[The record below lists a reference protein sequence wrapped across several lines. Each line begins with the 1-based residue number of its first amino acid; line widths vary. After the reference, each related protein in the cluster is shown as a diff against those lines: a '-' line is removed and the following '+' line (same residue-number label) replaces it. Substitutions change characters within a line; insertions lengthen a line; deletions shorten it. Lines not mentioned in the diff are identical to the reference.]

1 MKAQSASVLYT
12 FQGEQ
17 YLLNMIDTP
26 GHVDFSYEVTRSLR
40 ACQGVVL
47 LVDAN
52 QGVQAQT
59 VSNFYLAFANNLH
72 LIAAMNK
79 IDLPGAD
86 PEKVRSGSEVNISL
100 LYRLYL
106 REQIFTLFELDPGEV
121 LAISAKLGTGV
132 RDLLDAVVRVSI
144 CRVSIFLQSETRE
157 CRHP

>member
-86 PEKVRSGSEVNISL
+86 PEKVRSGGQVNISL
-100 LYRLYL
+100 LYSLYL
-106 REQIFTLFELDPGEV
+106 SESRSSPCSSWTRARCWRSAPSWAPESE
-121 LAISAKLGTGV
+121 ISWTPW
-132 RDLLDAVVRVSI
+132 S
-144 CRVSIFLQSETRE
+144 
-157 CRHP
+157 P